1 MNDTV
6 RYINQ
11 EYGEYLKNF
20 SYIAKK
26 KYSNIQTG
34 DILIGIN
41 SSNLKMDVNGII
53 NKIEP
58 NYTYLKIYS
67 VSTKKYKIIYPENH
81 YIFINRREKVKK
93 KDKFK
98 NAINDFI
105 QKLEKN

>member
-26 KYSNIQTG
+26 NYTTIKDG

-41 SSNLKMDVNGII
+41 KQNLKMEINGII
-53 NKIEP
+53 NKIEK
-58 NYTYLKIYS
+58 NFLYFKIYNIQ
-67 VSTKKYKIIYPENH
+67 KKKTRLIYPESY
-81 YIFINRREKVKK
+81 YIFVSHREKT
-93 KDKFK
+93 KDSKFK
-98 NAINDFI
+98 KAINDFI
-105 QKLEKN
+105 KNLEKK